1 MSITA
6 KQKIIKRVVDVI
18 LSVIGLVVIF
28 PFFIIILILASIDTN
43 SFGMIRQIRIGQFGV
58 PFKVLKFKTMR
69 DTTQPQNFITTVND
83 PRITAFGRFLRQK
96 KLDELPQLWNVL
108 VGDMS
113 FVGPRPD
120 VPGYADL
127 LEGEDRII
135 LEVKPGITGPASL
148 AFKDEEELL
157 AQQSNPKA
165 YNDQIIWPEKV
176 KMNKNY
182 IRTFSLKNDIKI
194 ILKTLF

>member
-6 KQKIIKRVVDVI
+6 KQKNIKRVVDFI